1 MKNGKPG
8 QGDYLTQSHTLK
20 VYEATCLHMLTTEVA
35 AAVLGSILLWDPKSA
50 TINCDTLGKLLNIS
64 GFSFLVK
71 EEIE

>member
-8 QGDYLTQSHTLK
+8 QVDYLIQGHTLK
-20 VYEATCLHMLTTEVA
+20 ACEASCLHMLTTDVA

-50 TINCDTLGKLLNIS
+50 TNNCETLGKLLNIS
-64 GFSFLVK
+64 GSSFLVK